1 MAGTGKAKKVDGKD
15 ILIFIG
21 GKAVA
26 LTTDTSLSLKADTQ
40 DTSSK
45 DDGIDGEKEITQLSW
60 SANNDSY
67 YSADERTADVVGD
80 DLMDAFWKREVI
92 DVVVG
97 TPTNKSDSEVP
108 EGGWTVP
115 TTSNGWK
122 GKAIIT
128 SFELKATNGQ
138 KATCSIS
145 LEGIGRLTK
154 LAGA

>member
-1 MAGTGKAKKVDGKD
+1 MAAAGKAKKVDGKD

-21 GKAVA
+21 GKAIA
-26 LTTDTSLSLKADTQ
+26 LTTDTTLSLKADTQ

-45 DDGIDGEKEITQLSW
+45 DDGIDGEKEITQLNW
-60 SANNDSY
+60 SASNDSY

-80 DLMDAFWKREVI
+80 DLMDAFWKREVVE
-92 DVVVG
+92 VVVG

-108 EGGWTVP
+108 TEGWTAP
-115 TTSNGWK
+115 TISGGWK

-128 SFELKATNGQ
+128 TFDLKATNGQ
-138 KATCSIS
+138 KATCSLS

-154 LAGA
+154 LGA